1 MLERFFKLKANNT
14 TVKVEVLAGITTF
27 MTMAYIIALNPNLLT
42 GFGAGGATCPTD
54 GTGGLW
60 NAVFL
65 ATVLSSAAGTLIMA
79 LLANK
84 PFALA
89 PGMGLNSYFASVVV
103 AICSAAGYTSYEK
116 GFSAALSII
125 LISGILFTILTLLK
139 IREKIVDAIPLAVR
153 LGIPAGIGMMLIHI
167 GLTTNWSIYDD
178 KGNLYTMLDTFFN
191 AGPSDTKK
199 AMGPELYKL
208 MVIGVIAT
216 FVGIIVI
223 AALSHKKIKAS
234 ILLGMVAST
243 IIYWAG
249 EFIFLDVNPFDAL
262 KGRTWLPPFKD
273 MAHYT
278 LFKFNFGGLFEIGIF
293 SAVMTIITFCMVD
306 MFDTIGTLYGTAK
319 KANMLDESGNMP
331 GMNKAMLSDSLA
343 TCVGACTGTSTVTT
357 FIESA
362 SGVEAGGRTGLTS
375 LVTGLLFLACMFI
388 APIAGIIPAPATSAA
403 LVYVGFLMISSL
415 KEVDYSDMAS
425 AAPVALLLMFMTIT
439 GSVGNGIGIGLISY
453 SLIKLFTGRG
463 KEVSVLTYVLAVLF
477 IAKFFIT
484 F

>member
-116 GFSAALSII
+116 GFGAALSII

-139 IREKIVDAIPLAVR
+139 VREKIVDAIPLAVR

-234 ILLGMVAST
+234 ILLGMIAST

-249 EFIFLDVNPFDAL
+249 EFIFLDVNPFNAL
-262 KGRTWLPPFKD
+262 KGRTWLPTFKD

-278 LFKFNFGGLFEIGIF
+278 LFKFDFSGLFEIGVF

>member
-278 LFKFNFGGLFEIGIF
+278 LFKFNFDGLFEIGVF

>member
-14 TVKVEVLAGITTF
+14 TIKVEVLAGITTF

-116 GFSAALSII
+116 GFGAALSII

-139 IREKIVDAIPLAVR
+139 VREKIVDAIPLAVR

-234 ILLGMVAST
+234 ILLGMIAST

-278 LFKFNFGGLFEIGIF
+278 LFKFDFSGLFEIGVF

>member
-42 GFGAGGATCPTD
+42 GFGIGGATCPTD

-139 IREKIVDAIPLAVR
+139 VREKIVDAIPLAVR

-178 KGNLYTMLDTFFN
+178 EGNLYTMLDTFFN

-234 ILLGMVAST
+234 ILLGMIAST

-278 LFKFNFGGLFEIGIF
+278 LFKFNFSGLFEIGVF

>member
-116 GFSAALSII
+116 GFGAALSII

-139 IREKIVDAIPLAVR
+139 VREKIVDAIPLAVR

-234 ILLGMVAST
+234 ILLGMIAST

-278 LFKFNFGGLFEIGIF
+278 LFKFDFSGLFEIGVF

-388 APIAGIIPAPATSAA
+388 ATIAGIIPAPATSAA